1 MLTTVD
7 NPYNPNTDYD
17 KWLMWDRINQY
28 FTQEY
33 LATIANVSPDMDDV
47 EADKIIE
54 QAMLEI
60 IEQDQLNIYAIVEA

>member
-33 LATIANVSPDMDDV
+33 LATIANVSPDMDDA
-47 EADKIIE
+47 EADEIIE

>member
-33 LATIANVSPDMDDV
+33 LATIANVSPDMDDA
-47 EADKIIE
+47 EADKVIE

-60 IEQDQLNIYAIVEA
+60 IEHDQLNIYAIVEA